1 MDTASIPARGAIIE
15 RLAFIT
21 GQCGE
26 GLEPGEVLSRTYC
39 EFMPGRSREQGDL
52 MAGVILDTAGEFYSW
67 YELAGDD
74 PKAFSSKYLSSLAA
88 ACAPEAG
95 QETLARFKDILS
107 ELDGMPGFP
116 DLTEE
121 DAAALA
127 VLDRRSGELN
137 RSAWEAVTL
146 YTAGFEGPRGLRTA
160 LGQLTAAS
168 CGQQAGLST
177 ACALRQRALT
187 SDRAWQRLNAAQ
199 MVTAAMLAG
208 AAVSGGAFQMLF
220 AGSLALAVSAC
231 REALSLASALTAGIN
246 RIAAVMFEKTDV
258 HACPLNPVLSRHGA
272 AESISAQA
280 AGAFDGDLEQ
290 TEEHQDEQETQPDF
304 D

>member
-39 EFMPGRSREQGDL
+39 EFMPGRSAAQGDL
-52 MAGVILDTAGEFYSW
+52 MAGVILDTAGEFYGW
-67 YELAGDD
+67 YKLAGDD
-74 PKAFSSKYLSSLAA
+74 PKAFASEYSASLAA
-88 ACAPEAG
+88 ACAPG
-95 QETLARFKDILS
+95 TGKETLECFNGILS
-107 ELDGMPGFP
+107 SLGDMPGLP
-116 DLTEE
+116 AVTAE
-121 DAAALA
+121 DASALA
-127 VLDRRSGELN
+127 ALDRRSGELN
-137 RSAWEAVTL
+137 RCAWEAVTL
-146 YTAGFEGPRGLRTA
+146 YTAGFEGPGGLRAT

-177 ACALRQRALT
+177 ACALRQGYLT
-187 SDRAWQRLNAAQ
+187 SGRARRRLNAAQ

-208 AAVSGGAFQMLF
+208 AAVSGGAFQVLF

-246 RIAAVMFEKTDV
+246 RIAATMFEKTDA
-258 HACPLNPVLSRHGA
+258 HARPLNPVLSRHGA

-280 AGAFDGDLEQ
+280 SDAADGDLEP
-290 TEEHQDEQETQPDF
+290 TEEHQDEQETQSDF
-304 D
+304 G